1 MRDWREAYVEPNL
14 DWQFLTVQD
23 LPDLAELRMA
33 IEYIDDPTVRIT
45 LADMRTAF
53 AAEHAHADSHAVVGR
68 DGGGTIVAYA
78 WNHPSSPDDESPT
91 VWLDI
96 GVHPAWRHQRI
107 GERLIGWSIDRA
119 QQWYHHIKQTRPA
132 LGKLWIEC
140 AVDDPSQLKRDLI
153 NDGQLELRRWFTD
166 MHRELGEIPDAP
178 ALPPGLYLRP
188 YSHSFQERSRDCH
201 NRAFLARFGSPAV
214 SRTDWGSSLQQADFR
229 PDWSWVIVN
238 EAVTEQ
244 PVIGYALN
252 CELTNPDGVDREGWT
267 ERMGV
272 RPEFDD
278 YVLGA
283 NLLVASMNSFLTAG
297 CNGAGVGI
305 DTVDLARTEEL
316 FGRLGYQCEGA
327 MIVFGN
333 HFA

>member
-1 MRDWREAYVEPNL
+1 MGDWQEAYVEPTL
-14 DWQFLTVQD
+14 DWQFLNRED

-33 IEYIDDPTVRIT
+33 IEYIDDPTVRIS
-45 LADMRTAF
+45 LADMEASF

-78 WNHPSSPDDESPT
+78 WNHPSSPEDPSPT

-107 GERLIGWSIDRA
+107 GERLIGWSIERA
-119 QQWYHHIKQTRPA
+119 RQWYRHIKQSRP
-132 LGKLWIEC
+132 GMGELWIEF

-166 MHRELGEIPDAP
+166 MHRELGVIPQAP
-178 ALPPGLYLRP
+178 ELPPGLHLRP
-188 YSHSFQERSRDCH
+188 YSHSFQERTRECH

-214 SRTDWGSSLQQADFR
+214 SRKDWGSSLQNADFR
-229 PDWSWVIVN
+229 PDWSWVIVD
-238 EAVTEQ
+238 ESRTAQ

-252 CELTNPDGVDREGWT
+252 CELIDQQSDSREGWT

-272 RPEFDD
+272 NPEHDD
-278 YVLGA
+278 FVVGA
-283 NLLVASMNSFLTAG
+283 NLLIASMNSFQQAD
-297 CNGAGVGI
+297 CRAAGAGM
-305 DTVDLARTEEL
+305 DTSDLERAKEL
-316 FGRLGYQCEGA
+316 FGRLDYQCEGA

-333 HFA
+333 HFN